1 MRTETVRIL
10 RENTSVQSSSAR
22 LLELLSI
29 LQTRPHWSASE
40 LAERLGITERTV
52 RRDITRLRQLG
63 YPVVADAGRTG
74 GYQLGRGGAMP
85 PLLLTDDES
94 VAVAIGLRV
103 AASGG
108 VAGYDEAA
116 VAALAKLEQM
126 LPATL
131 RERVLALNAATVL
144 TRPGVG
150 PLVDPEV
157 LLTIAQACRR
167 PERMTFGYR
176 DGNGILTE
184 RRVEPHGLVNAERRW
199 YLVARDL
206 DRQAWR
212 TFRLDR
218 MNEPVLTGHR
228 FVRTEAPDVAAM
240 VADGLALAPYRW
252 HAVAVLQTTR
262 AEAEAVIARTVGSVE
277 EVAGEVI
284 VHIGAN
290 EVEWLARY
298 LAGLPFDVEVRSPP
312 EVRAALRDLGRRLQT
327 ANTARRRRP

>member
-1 MRTETVRIL
+1 
-10 RENTSVQSSSAR
+10 
-22 LLELLSI
+22 LLELLSL
-29 LQTRPHWSASE
+29 LQTRPHWNGPE

-63 YPVVADAGRTG
+63 YPVVADAGRGG
-74 GYQLGRGGAMP
+74 GYQLGRGGALP
-85 PLLLTDDES
+85 PLLLTNDES

-131 RERVLALNAATVL
+131 REKVLALNAATVV
-144 TRPGVG
+144 TRPGTG
-150 PLVDPEV
+150 PLVDSEV

-167 PERMTFGYR
+167 PERVRFGYQ
-176 DGNGILTE
+176 DGSGNLTE
-184 RRVEPHGLVNAERRW
+184 RRVEPYGLVNAERRW

-206 DRQAWR
+206 DRRDWR

-218 MNEPVLTGHR
+218 LSDPVLTGHR
-228 FVRTEAPDVAAM
+228 FVRTEEPDTAAM
-240 VADGLALAPYRW
+240 VARGLSAVPYRW
-252 HAVAVLQTTR
+252 QAEVVLHTTLED
-262 AEAEAVIARTVGSVE
+262 AESVIARTIGAVE

-284 VHIGAN
+284 LRFGAN
-290 EVEWLARY
+290 EVDWLARY
-298 LAGLPFDVEVRSPP
+298 LAGLPFDSEVRSPP
-312 EVRAALRDLGRRLQT
+312 EVRSALRDLGRRLQA
-327 ANTARRRRP
+327 ANPARSRPTPIGDPADGHNGS